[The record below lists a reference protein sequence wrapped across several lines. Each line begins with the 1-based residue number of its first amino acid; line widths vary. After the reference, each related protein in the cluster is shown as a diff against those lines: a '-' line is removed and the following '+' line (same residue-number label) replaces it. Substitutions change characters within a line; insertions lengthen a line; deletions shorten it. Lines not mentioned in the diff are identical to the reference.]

1 MVQRHAVGHPGPPVM
16 PHDVEAFK
24 AQGPHH
30 LDLVLRHSPLGV
42 VAVVRQPLRLSA
54 VPVAPQVGGHH
65 CEALRQL
72 GRHLVPHQTGLRVPV
87 EEEERLPLPHPDP
100 VDFHTVGLDVEFLS
114 LHPHR
119 SLHPFLYIEHSA
131 QF

>member
-1 MVQRHAVGHPGPPVM
+1 MHRLPAAGHLDAARLREEAGQRLSLQGGGAAL
-16 PHDVEAFK
+16 E
-24 AQGPHH
+24 QGPGLVVGKDH
-30 LDLVLRHSPLGV
+30 LP
-42 VAVVRQPLRLSA
+42 
-54 VPVAPQVGGHH
+54 PQVGGHH